1 MIARNEDSPN
11 GEFTPKEFVV
21 VNPEEQPRHY
31 RSVISHVEIDLP
43 DDPLRY
49 TAVPDSL
56 RKIGIWGSHGVN
68 ECNVAISNTETIT
81 TNERVLGAD
90 PLVELQKAAG
100 REGEAGYRPEVPG
113 GIGEEDILTLVLP
126 YARTAREGVRRYGEI
141 LRDYG
146 TYEMNGIAISDVDE
160 ICAATI
166 LTCLWSRARC
176 STRAGRSDPI
186 LMPTMCTILRGHGI
200 SSAISTLWMPPGMGK
215 MLILL
220 RAVMTSHGAASLNAG
235 SLLKTSSMR

>member
-1 MIARNEDSPN
+1 MACTTILVGKNASYDGSTMIARNEDSPN

-100 REGEAGYRPEVPG
+100 REGEAGYRPEIPG

-126 YARTAREGVRRYGEI
+126 YAHTAREGVRRYGEI

-146 TYEMNGIAISDVDE
+146 TYEMHCDQ
-160 ICAATI
+160 
-166 LTCLWSRARC
+166 
-176 STRAGRSDPI
+176 
-186 LMPTMCTILRGHGI
+186 
-200 SSAISTLWMPPGMGK
+200 
-215 MLILL
+215 
-220 RAVMTSHGAASLNAG
+220 
-235 SLLKTSSMR
+235 